1 MGREESAEASRETLR
16 ANATRCLASWR
27 EESAAASGA
36 GALVGFAASAFGA
49 RVSSSLFV
57 RPDPARAGAGAPEPP
72 RWDESEGMA
81 AAAAAEEGGSRRGRE
96 TRARAPD
103 VTPGARACDGK
114 RRCGVRTDEGSRTGA
129 ASGRTENII
138 FGTRRGARRRVSLSI
153 KKPREVP

>member
-36 GALVGFAASAFGA
+36 EALVVLAVSACEA
-49 RVSSSLFV
+49 RVSSSSFACSG
-57 RPDPARAGAGAPEPP
+57 RPDPARVGAGAPEPP

-81 AAAAAEEGGSRRGRE
+81 AAGMGGQGAVLSRSR
-96 TRARAPD
+96 RARAHG

-114 RRCGVRTDEGSRTGA
+114 RRCGKRTDEGSRTGA
-129 ASGRTENII
+129 ASGLTTKNI
-138 FGTRRGARRRVSLSI
+138 
-153 KKPREVP
+153 